1 MNWRQGSAMFAPFPS
16 RSDERRAFE
25 EIQTPPGSNRS
36 CKSSLQKGEEEAMRK
51 ISDVGLGMKLTGGF
65 LVVILIVLVVGFVGW
80 KSVADVGA
88 RLAAVS
94 EDSLPSVKTLGV
106 IQGAQLAIVNGERT
120 LLVQDFYND
129 EKERNRQFGMVEA
142 AWKQLDDAWKV
153 YEKLPMTAQEQEL
166 WDKYKTMFVAWKKS
180 NTEVVKKLDGFRD
193 TAITVSIGMAGE
205 TFYASQKILGDLINL
220 KSKAAD
226 EAGKAVEVQENRAK
240 IVTLAGMVV
249 GSILAV
255 VLGFLLNLSV
265 TRPIQRVVAGLTEG
279 FRQVT
284 SAASEVA
291 SASHELADGASHQA
305 SSLEET
311 SASLEEM
318 SSMTK
323 QNADNAGQAKAMMAE
338 VGQIVGKVSGH
349 MDEMGRAIAEITK
362 SSEETGKIIKTID
375 EIAFQTNLLAL
386 NAAVEAARAGEAGAG
401 FAVVADEVRNL
412 AMRAAEA
419 AKNTSNLIEA
429 TIKAVRNGNELTKST
444 QDAFRENKEISGK
457 VGQLIDEIATAS
469 EEQAHG
475 IGQVNS
481 AVAEMDKVTQQVA
494 ANAEE
499 SAAASQEM
507 SSQAEGIRSYIDDL
521 VAVIKG
527 GGAAAVAGEG
537 RAVLPAATSPVPER
551 KEVGKKKPAVRMRE
565 VRADAVI
572 PMGKEEFKDF

>member
-1 MNWRQGSAMFAPFPS
+1 VDFH
-16 RSDERRAFE
+16 
-25 EIQTPPGSNRS
+25 
-36 CKSSLQKGEEEAMRK
+36 KGETMK
-51 ISDVGLGMKLTGGF
+51 NLSLGMKLIGGF
-65 LVVILIVLVVGFVGW
+65 LAVVLVVLVIGLVGW
-80 KSVADVGA
+80 KG
-88 RLAAVS
+88 VS
-94 EDSLPSVKTLGV
+94 DLGTQLKMFSEESLPS
-106 IQGAQLAIVNGERT
+106 IQSLSVMKEAQLNIVNGERS
-120 LLVQDFYND
+120 LLIQDFFIDDNVKAQLMKTID
-129 EKERNRQFGMVEA
+129 E
-142 AWKQLDDAWKV
+142 AWKELDASWKGF
-153 YEKLPMTAQEQEL
+153 ERLPMTQEEKDL
-166 WDKYKTMFVAWKKS
+166 WGKYKLAFVAWKKEH
-180 NTEVVKKLDGFRD
+180 TEVLKTLEAFRGD
-193 TAITVSIGMAGE
+193 MA
-205 TFYASQKILGDLINL
+205 ASQSRESAAKALFVLQKLLDDLVRLKTKGVVDAQKNL
-220 KSKAAD
+220 ESQ
-226 EAGKAVEVQENRAK
+226 GKRAK
-240 IVTLAGMVV
+240 IITLLGMI
-249 GSILAV
+249 GGAIAAV
-255 VLGFLLNLSV
+255 LLGLFLHLSV

-507 SSQAEGIRSYIDDL
+507 SSQAEGMRGYVEEL
-521 VAVIKG
+521 VGVIGGSLKKL
-527 GGAAAVAGEG
+527 GGAFAADGENSARKIPTEQPSAITEPRRRGNELEAG
-537 RAVLPAATSPVPER
+537 
-551 KEVGKKKPAVRMRE
+551 VGD
-565 VRADAVI
+565 VRAI
-572 PMGKEEFKDF
+572 PFAK